1 MKKVLSVVLS
11 VLIAVLAI
19 VPVLSGVDFL
29 SFKAGASTAGAS
41 DAYATVFTASD
52 FQDSKSGNDVEANF
66 SAMIKNALANG
77 SDVPDAFILGGDY
90 ESSYADVHSTPEAY
104 KRVEGII
111 TGALP
116 YYNTNNIVNIQGNH
130 DKNDSSVIEPT
141 GLYEYEHFLVYV
153 INNED
158 YPAGTGGSSAK
169 AKTEATAAKLVETFD
184 KLLAEG
190 ETRPIF
196 IATHIPMHHNSR
208 NPKGQNSDGSYGYNE
223 TLYSKI
229 LFDVIQG
236 YSTTFDVV
244 FFFGHNH
251 SGSYDD
257 YIGGSVNY
265 LGKGEKIRIPDYNV
279 APSET
284 SYTEETLNFTYMNYG
299 YVGYTNNTNEKTLT
313 MGAFE
318 ICPDRIEVTRYSAN
332 GVYKTYEI
340 ERNQKT
346 NEPSVSVAGYNGATI
361 GSATGALA
369 TASGFTDPVYTWTSS
384 DNQIAN
390 ISANGRAAQISYN
403 KAGTATVTVTV
414 TERNDSSKKASDSY
428 KVTVENK
435 TNPQATTVR
444 IATQIV
450 NDKTLEYYETT
461 FGKTVNLIGSYE
473 GLSSNAK
480 ASWSSSNSS
489 VATVDQYGKVTFVGT
504 GSAVINYT
512 VTDTSKNYS
521 ATVSVR
527 FVISTEQK
535 MEYKYVLVD
544 KSEFANNDNASY
556 ILASANATNAYI
568 MSGVTEYNS
577 TRKTDVMKQSSSK
590 VTLEAMD
597 GTVGFYW
604 DDDSYVWNK
613 VSTGTA
619 GTYNLQNDV
628 SGLYLRTLNSTSE
641 VGQTLT
647 LTSSPTD
654 AGAKFSY
661 TSSLVL
667 SSTGYGPRWTSNGW
681 FESNTSGS
689 PLYLFKQVPLDPSAD
704 IEFAGKSA
712 NGTTKVVYDAAN
724 GKTIPLYGTYTNVEE
739 VGSEVWTSSNTSVAS
754 VDNNGVLTFKG
765 VQGSTTITYKVTDAI
780 NGTSVSASVTIEAKL
795 GAEAKRVFRYTN
807 KIVEGK
813 NYIIVN
819 NKNVGDGLAFSGYEV
834 TYEKLLADRVDVKLS
849 SDGYFQVEIPTSVE
863 YNVWVPEKSDDGYYY
878 LKNETSGKYL
888 YAKANG
894 TYDDYGSLLGEV
906 LTSES
911 TATNPEQFK
920 WTASGG
926 RLYNQASYTDSKSG
940 ATETV
945 TYIRARSAE
954 FIGLATQSQSE
965 AYFYEE
971 IMPEPNGVIT
981 SRYNVVGATL
991 DKIEICPGQS
1001 ETFVPKAENFPDN
1014 SKVDFTWSSDNAAVA
1029 TIDATTG
1036 VITYTGKA
1044 GVVNV
1049 TLTSKSTIYN
1059 ADGIKP
1065 EDTTSVKI
1073 YVNGGVE
1080 EEGEEVDTNF
1090 YLTTSFK
1097 AGNKYIIASSN
1108 VAGDTTNNAMSNQYY
1123 TANTILKA
1131 VPTTLESTEKGVAIT
1146 EYGSNVAV
1154 FEAIESGV
1162 DGYVKLKTSDGKYLV
1177 VAYYDS
1183 DGNKLSTRLVVL
1195 ADAGAYPEDQYLF
1208 KASGNTISN
1217 NQKSYLNYSA
1227 SSSGGTNRWAV
1238 SSSAGTVYIYESTA
1252 KSSTDVVENA
1262 YYNTTELIPGKKYV
1276 FHTSSASA
1284 GAANLAIANTNKN
1297 ANYVRLECV
1306 TVDAP
1311 QSGYLVT
1318 TNEKIIWECRESGVA
1333 GYYYFVNVANGQYLF
1348 ISRSTASSDY
1358 NKAGVAPSTSEHPEA
1373 SSLDYSEES
1382 FLIKYNSNTK
1392 MLSSKQ
1398 VIERSSNSA
1407 YGLGNVAVSS
1417 SGYYYARLT
1426 YSGSTGSPVDPIT
1439 LYAEP
1444 DQKPGGGDGE
1454 GGSDVV
1460 EPSVEIRKVDY
1471 FGSIDITDTIEYR
1484 YGVQNGDTEQL
1495 YRYVVGIQDGYTYT
1509 WSSSN
1514 TSIASVNATTGLI
1527 TYTGNKGYVT
1537 FTLSVTGPTR
1547 ASVTEVATVTF
1558 SVTDEESA
1566 VSGSDYPEYPD
1577 QGSVSIDKHA
1587 NSAAGGTNFQ
1597 NSGVAEIELS
1607 VTGIPVDKPVDVVVV
1622 LDHSESMNANNKLLN
1637 SIEDTRNFAL
1647 QLFNANPKNRI
1658 AVVTFDQFR
1667 YNYSSITSTTI
1678 GNAESGKEDKIITG
1692 DGSLAGAFVSADEID
1707 EFVAALD
1714 SIETNNTGGTNYDSG
1729 LNYAYRILETAKND
1743 PNAND
1748 KQVVIFMSDGAATK
1762 FNGLNISSDHSDALN
1777 DAWVLG
1783 DETNS
1788 ELATYLADITKYP
1801 AAANFNPNG
1810 DNWYAAAIKTAE
1822 GQNVEGLPNTF
1833 FYQSINKGLGATIF
1847 TIGYA
1852 VNAGSTEEKVLST
1865 IASDSSYY
1873 YSATSN
1879 LQEAYDSIL
1888 EQIDNAASNAV
1899 VTDKMGDHFDAMF
1912 ETSYK
1917 MGNSTVTLT
1926 PAPKFEIGSWTVDAM
1941 GNRLEYSV
1949 IETITFTTNDNGY
1962 LTGATSSVLGD
1973 GVYDT
1978 ANSKIVG
1985 KYVTYDLL
1993 NETFTWTIGDITRNE
2008 VTLKYYA
2015 ILEGAAEGEREAGVF
2030 NTNEYANINYT
2041 NFKGNACQQTF
2052 PVPTLGWK
2060 QAAVSYEFYLVN
2072 DAGQPVNLS
2081 GVVVPFS
2088 ERIIIGSEQTKSIL
2102 LNSSLE
2108 LSNYTLSA
2116 QDVLP
2121 KGYILYNEDAFYYIS
2136 ISSIEGNSVA
2146 QISDSSM
2153 TTYFRDGNFAMPYD
2167 GRVTRVTE
2175 YTNTAVSFAVKN
2187 TGGIIPDSVV
2197 IDFGLPVRI
2206 NVLGNDYEYFTGGKL
2221 NAIGTE
2227 LNSGVVL
2234 NTQGY
2239 ATRQFKEGKYTTTGT
2254 IALSNGTASIDGET
2268 IVYTPTSTAM
2278 NSEVTFYYEYQA
2290 EDGKYYYTTVT
2301 IIPAANIYYEES
2313 FMTFANGEGYEWKD
2327 AGTPI
2332 TGKFQAEDR
2341 PGNFSFAEYD
2351 ANNAYGK
2358 DSAYD
2363 DSYTYSLG
2371 SAKYTSLDRNSPG
2384 KEPTATFTFS
2394 GTGFDLFSVTN
2405 SNTGAVLVSIYKA
2418 GTDDIV
2424 DNLIV
2429 NTYYGYTWEES
2440 EVEGESGKLVPDTTG
2455 GNDLYQVPVISYTA
2469 LDADNKPMYGSY
2481 DVVIKPMYIGW
2492 FDMTGD
2498 GSYDIYVDSV
2508 RIFNP
2513 AGYEGD
2519 VSDTVGDAYF
2529 ADGEFAPKYE
2539 ELRDTIIEAKTYYS
2553 EAIQN
2558 LGMGYTGTLFVDGN
2572 SGVDE
2577 LGIETYEK
2585 QGPNNEVYLGKNQ
2598 AIAFKVSSEDYY
2610 TLASLQLGM
2619 KVVSGNNA
2627 QVVIMN
2633 TNEKNPN
2640 PINISGSTEQFQ
2652 KLNSAIIW
2660 DQNKLANEGIYE
2672 TVYPIVIVN
2681 TSDSVISLTSF
2692 KWAHTTAPEGGESSL
2707 TFNGDR
2713 STGEQASYAVRRVMN
2728 NNNQSS
2734 SINDE
2739 NISVKWSDKSFTEG
2753 KTATLTVT
2761 TPMDVVKVTVG
2772 GNEIKNCEIDKDGN
2786 KVWTYTFVVT
2796 QTGEAE
2802 YEILF
2807 YDRNGLVDECVKTET
2822 IVVEKAPAGSDI
2834 VTPEEPND
2842 DAKESIIEKIINFIK
2857 AILEFFGGVFG

>member
-29 SFKAGASTAGAS
+29 NFKAGAATAGAS

-90 ESSYADVHSTPEAY
+90 ESSYADAHSTPEAY

-111 TGALP
+111 TDTLP
-116 YYNTNNIVNIQGNH
+116 YYNTSNIVNIQGNH

-223 TLYSKI
+223 TLYSRI

-236 YSTTFDVV
+236 YATAFDIV

-251 SGSYDD
+251 SGDYDD

-279 APSET
+279 NPSAT

-299 YVGYTNNTNEKTLT
+299 YVGYSNNKVDATLT
-313 MGAFE
+313 MNAFE
-318 ICPDRIEVTRYSAN
+318 ICPDRIEVTRYSAT
-332 GVYKTYEI
+332 GVYKTHEI

-346 NEPSVSVAGYNGATI
+346 NTPSVSVAGYNSATL

-384 DNQIAN
+384 DNQIAD

-428 KVTVENK
+428 TVTVENK

-450 NDKTLEYYETT
+450 NGKTLEYYNTT
-461 FGKTVNLIGSYE
+461 FGKVVSLVGSYE
-473 GLSSNAK
+473 GLSANATT
-480 ASWSSSNSS
+480 SWSSSNTD
-489 VATVDQYGKVTFVGT
+489 VATVDQYGNVTFVGT
-504 GSAVINYT
+504 GSAFINYT
-512 VTDTSKNYS
+512 VTDTSKNYT
-521 ATVSVR
+521 ATASVK
-527 FVISTEQK
+527 FVISTQPK
-535 MEYKYVLVD
+535 VDYKYVQTTTITAG
-544 KSEFANNDNASY
+544 KSYVLGSN
-556 ILASANATNAYI
+556 
-568 MSGVTEYNS
+568 YNS
-577 TRKTDVMKQSSSK
+577 TTAIYDETTMTHDNVTALKGTAVTFEGSSGSYTVSVNDESFVWNAIAANGGVYLQNSDNGAYLSAYATGTNSAGSSTSLGYFELTAQPSSNGIWTMSSS
-590 VTLEAMD
+590 L
-597 GTVGFYW
+597 
-604 DDDSYVWNK
+604 
-613 VSTGTA
+613 
-619 GTYNLQNDV
+619 LQTTNGMKWYPRS
-628 SGLYLRTLNSTSE
+628 SGVLNI
-641 VGQTLT
+641 
-647 LTSSPTD
+647 
-654 AGAKFSY
+654 
-661 TSSLVL
+661 
-667 SSTGYGPRWTSNGW
+667 
-681 FESNTSGS
+681 TSGS
-689 PLYLFKQVPLDPSAD
+689 GRNCIVFERVALDSSAD
-704 IEFAGKSA
+704 IEFSGKSA
-712 NGTTKVVYDAAN
+712 NGTTKVIYEASN
-724 GKTIPLYGTYTNVEE
+724 GTTIPLYGTYTNIEE
-739 VGSEVWTSSNTSVAS
+739 VGSAVWTSSNTSVAS
-754 VDNNGVLTFKG
+754 VDSNGVLTFKG
-765 VQGSTTITYKVTDAI
+765 VQGETTITYKVTDAI
-780 NGTSVSASVTIEAKL
+780 NGTSVSASFTVEAKL
-795 GAEAKRVFRYTN
+795 GAESKRVFRYTN

-819 NKNVGDGLAFSGYEV
+819 NKNVGDALAFSGYQV
-834 TYEKLLADRVDVKLS
+834 TYEKLLADRVEVQLS
-849 SDGYFQVEIPTSVE
+849 SDGYFQVEIPSSVE
-863 YNVWVPEKSDDGYYY
+863 YNVWVPEKSDDGYLY
-878 LKNETSGKYL
+878 LKNETDGRYL
-888 YAKANG
+888 YAQSNG
-894 TYDDYGSLLGEV
+894 TYDDYGSLLGE
-906 LTSES
+906 LFTSES

-926 RLYNQASYTDSKSG
+926 RLYNQASYVDSKSG
-940 ATETV
+940 ETKTI

-954 FIGLATQSQSE
+954 FIGLALESQSE

-991 DKIEICPGQS
+991 DKTEICPGQS

-1014 SKVDFTWSSDNAAVA
+1014 TKVDFTWSSDNADVA

-1065 EDTTSVKI
+1065 EDTTTVKI

-1090 YLTTSFK
+1090 YLTTGFK

-1108 VAGDTTNNAMSNQYY
+1108 VVGDTTANAMSTGYY
-1123 TANTILKA
+1123 TAGTILKA
-1131 VPTTLESTEKGVAIT
+1131 VPTTIESGDKGTYIANPT
-1146 EYGSNVAV
+1146 STDVAV
-1154 FEAIESGV
+1154 FEAVESGV
-1162 DGYVKLKTSDGKYLV
+1162 EGYVKLKTSDGKYLV
-1177 VAYYDS
+1177 VAYYDA

-1208 KASGNTISN
+1208 KASNNTIAN
-1217 NQKSYLNYSA
+1217 NQKSYLLYSA

-1252 KSSTDVVENA
+1252 KESSGGTDYVENA
-1262 YYNTTELIPGKKYV
+1262 YYKTTTLVPGKEYV
-1276 FHTSSASA
+1276 LHATAS
-1284 GAANLAIANTNKN
+1284 GTDLAIGNKN
-1297 ANYVRLECV
+1297 RSGYVRLECFEV
-1306 TVDAP
+1306 SAP
-1311 QSGYLVT
+1311 QDDYIVT
-1318 TNEKIIWECRESGVA
+1318 TDESVIWVCEEGA
-1333 GYYYFVNVANGQYLF
+1333 NGYYYLK
-1348 ISRSTASSDY
+1348 
-1358 NKAGVAPSTSEHPEA
+1358 NKATGEYFFTSESDNTTAEHQGGVAADKVHPEA
-1373 SSLDYSEES
+1373 SNVTNAADS
-1382 FLIKYNSNTK
+1382 FLIKYDSSNG
-1392 MLSSKQ
+1392 MLVSKQ
-1398 VIERSSNSA
+1398 VVDSDEV
-1407 YGLGNVAVSS
+1407 YGMGNIAQSS
-1417 SGYYYARLT
+1417 SGYYYMRPT
-1426 YSGSTGSPVDPIT
+1426 TPTSTGSPKNFIT
-1439 LYAEP
+1439 LYATP
-1444 DQKPGGGDGE
+1444 DAPEGGDGE
-1454 GGSDVV
+1454 GGEGEVI

-1471 FGSIDITDTIEYR
+1471 FGSVNITDTIEYR
-1484 YGVQNGDTEQL
+1484 FGVQNGDTEQL
-1495 YRYVVGIQDGYTYT
+1495 YRYVEGIQDGYTYT

-1514 TSIASVNATTGLI
+1514 TSIARVDATSGLI
-1527 TYTGNKGYVT
+1527 TFTGNEGYVT
-1537 FTLSVTGPTR
+1537 FTLTVTGPTR

-1558 SVTDEESA
+1558 SISNEESA
-1566 VSGSDYPEYPD
+1566 LAGSDYPEYPD

-1587 NSAAGGTNFQ
+1587 SNVAGGTSFQ
-1597 NSGVAEIELS
+1597 NSGVTEIELS
-1607 VTGIPVDKPVDVVVV
+1607 VTGIPVEQPVDVVVV

-1647 QLFNANPKNRI
+1647 QLFNANEKNRI

-1667 YNYSSITSTTI
+1667 YNYSNINSTTI
-1678 GNAESGKEDKIITG
+1678 GNSDSGTEDKIVTG
-1692 DGSLAGAFVSADEID
+1692 DGSIYNAFVSADEID
-1707 EFVAALD
+1707 SFVTSLD
-1714 SIETNNTGGTNYDSG
+1714 NIETNNTGGTNYDSG
-1729 LNYAYRILETAKND
+1729 LNYAYRILEAAKSD
-1743 PNAND
+1743 PDANE
-1748 KQVVIFMSDGAATK
+1748 KQIVVFMSDGAATK
-1762 FNGLNISSDHSDALN
+1762 FNGLNISSDHSDELN

-1783 DETNS
+1783 DETS
-1788 ELATYLADITKYP
+1788 SALAPYLADTTKYP
-1801 AAANFNPNG
+1801 AALNFNPNG
-1810 DNWYAAAIKTAE
+1810 DNWYSAAIKTAE
-1822 GQNVEGLPNTF
+1822 GQDVEGLPNTF
-1833 FYQSINKGLGATIF
+1833 FYQSINKGLGATIY
-1847 TIGYA
+1847 TIGYD
-1852 VNAGSTEEKVLST
+1852 VKAGSTEEKVLT
-1865 IASDSSYY
+1865 NIASSPANYY
-1873 YSATSN
+1873 LASAGN
-1879 LQEAYDSIL
+1879 LQDAYSKIL

-1899 VTDKMGDHFDAMF
+1899 VTDKMGDHFDAQF
-1912 ETSYK
+1912 ATTFKVGNTSI
-1917 MGNSTVTLT
+1917 TLD
-1926 PAPKFEIGSWTVDAM
+1926 PVPKFEIGTWTMDSM
-1941 GNRLEYSV
+1941 GNRLEYTV
-1949 IETITFTTNDNGY
+1949 IETITFTTNSNGY
-1962 LTGATSSVLGD
+1962 LTGATSSILGD
-1973 GVYDT
+1973 GIYDT

-1985 KYVTYDLL
+1985 QYVTYDLL

-2015 ILEGAAEGEREAGVF
+2015 SLEGAAEGTREAGVF
-2030 NTNEYANINYT
+2030 ETNDYANVNYT
-2041 NFKGNACQQTF
+2041 NFKGNTCQQTF

-2072 DAGQPVNLS
+2072 DEGQPVNLA

-2088 ERIIIGSEQTKSIL
+2088 ERVIIGTEQTKSIL
-2102 LNSSLE
+2102 LNNSLE
-2108 LSNYTLSA
+2108 LSSYTLSA

-2121 KGYILYNEDAFYYIS
+2121 KGYVLYNENAYYYIS
-2136 ISSIEGNSVA
+2136 ISSVDGNSVA
-2146 QISDSSM
+2146 EISDSTM
-2153 TTYFRDGNFAMPYD
+2153 TTYFREGNYAMPYD

-2206 NVLGNDYEYFTGGKL
+2206 NVLGNDYEYFAGGKL
-2221 NAIGTE
+2221 NAIGTA
-2227 LNSGVVL
+2227 LDSGVVL

-2239 ATRQFKEGKYTTTGT
+2239 ATSQLTDAKTTLV
-2254 IALSNGTASIDGET
+2254 LSNGTASIDGET

-2371 SAKYTSLDRNSPG
+2371 SAKYTSLDRNSSG
-2384 KEPTATFTFS
+2384 KEPTASFTFS

-2469 LDADNKPMYGSY
+2469 LNADNKPMYGSY

-2553 EAIQN
+2553 EAIQK

-2761 TPMDVVKVTVG
+2761 TPADVVKVTVG

-2857 AILEFFGGVFG
+2857 SILEFFGGVFG